1 MSSPTIL
8 IVFVNAGETWLEK
21 TDPNANLNFL
31 PYKFTAKEMDEETGL
46 YYYGAR
52 YLDPKYS
59 RWISTDPALE
69 EYIPKEVLIY
79 AKESQDLQKL
89 LKTTGRISFHGT
101 SKSPLSKCVVNG

>member
-1 MSSPTIL
+1 MQNKIQKLFFFDRTFQIQ
-8 IVFVNAGETWLEK
+8 NTALE
-21 TDPNANLNFL
+21 FL
-31 PYKFTAKEMDEETGL
+31 PYKFTAKELDEETGF